1 MTAGQNTEVEPEE
14 ILALPLE
21 PGEVWQADL
30 RALPTWVTGEGVP
43 YRPWMA
49 LVINRTDDIMLAHQ
63 MTPERPSIDNLR
75 GAIVQAMCQPVV
87 GESHRPGAIEFGSVE
102 SRNALQ
108 PFLDEIGVGCIVS
121 DRLESLDSAVEE
133 IMRHF
138 NGPGGAPGIVDAPGI
153 TSEQMGS
160 FYTAAAEFHCRKP
173 WRRVQGDAIIKVECD
188 KFKSGPW
195 YAVVMGQSGIE
206 QGLAIYEDLAALRRM
221 ITGRASEAENAKGMS
236 ALSLMYSEA
245 FDISPF
251 DLDAIEKHG
260 WPVAGPE
267 AYPLVLRI
275 NPGPSLRAPLVWELE
290 LLESCLRTIPAFL
303 EERPSVET
311 PGESA
316 SEASAVRLSW
326 VS

>member
-1 MTAGQNTEVEPEE
+1 
-14 ILALPLE
+14 
-21 PGEVWQADL
+21 
-30 RALPTWVTGEGVP
+30 
-43 YRPWMA
+43 
-49 LVINRTDDIMLAHQ
+49 
-63 MTPERPSIDNLR
+63 
-75 GAIVQAMCQPVV
+75 
-87 GESHRPGAIEFGSVE
+87 
-102 SRNALQ
+102 
-108 PFLDEIGVGCIVS
+108 
-121 DRLESLDSAVEE
+121 
-133 IMRHF
+133 
-138 NGPGGAPGIVDAPGI
+138 
-153 TSEQMGS
+153 
-160 FYTAAAEFHCRKP
+160 
-173 WRRVQGDAIIKVECD
+173 VQGDAIIKVECD